1 MSRSMQLLDPEIEG
15 LLEEL
20 SRESGSTLFR
30 VARPKELKG
39 LAPAQEEPLAAGS
52 RRAPAE
58 AKLLDCYREEV
69 AYLLR
74 CRYYESYLAQD
85 HLTAIR
91 PFLAPRE
98 GGAAG
103 AAGSESSA
111 VQLHREV
118 AGVSANFEG
127 STAAD
132 LVVQAAMVAVS
143 SPEDRLAIAAAALR
157 LVPSDTARMY
167 LGYEYLA
174 QGWIGAALDCF
185 TRVSEGALDARL
197 AASSRV
203 AAGVAEMARGDFR
216 AALEQFGLAASAEC
230 GPASAELNGLA
241 AALQLGDEGSA
252 RALVQQLDA
261 GGASRAALVEAW
273 SQSLKVSRAAG
284 RWSPTAGAKRVLQ
297 GLHLS
302 PSSQAGVIFD
312 AFSE

>member
-30 VARPKELKG
+30 VARPRELKS
-39 LAPAQEEPLAAGS
+39 LPQAQAEELSAGC
-52 RRAPAE
+52 RRPSAE
-58 AKLLDCYREEV
+58 EKLLDCYREEV

-85 HLTAIR
+85 HLDALR
-91 PFLAPRE
+91 PLVVPRE
-98 GGAAG
+98 RWGGLADGATAARR
-103 AAGSESSA
+103 
-111 VQLHREV
+111 LHHEV
-118 AGVSANFEG
+118 ASVSANFEG
-127 STAAD
+127 SAAAD

-197 AASSRV
+197 VASSRV

-273 SQSLKVSRAAG
+273 SQSLRVSRAAG

-302 PSSQAGVIFD
+302 PSSHAGVIFD